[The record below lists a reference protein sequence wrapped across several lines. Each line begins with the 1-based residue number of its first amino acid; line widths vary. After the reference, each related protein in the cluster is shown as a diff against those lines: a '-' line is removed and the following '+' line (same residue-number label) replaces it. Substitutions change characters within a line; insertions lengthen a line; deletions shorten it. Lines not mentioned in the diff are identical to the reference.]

1 MPQRN
6 SAEEEKQKL
15 KKGNEL
21 LKEKKEIKK
30 PLKNKQTRNDD
41 SKTLAFFL
49 NLSY

>member
-21 LKEKKEIKK
+21 LKEKKRNKK
-30 PLKNKQTRNDD
+30 
-41 SKTLAFFL
+41 
-49 NLSY
+49 NL